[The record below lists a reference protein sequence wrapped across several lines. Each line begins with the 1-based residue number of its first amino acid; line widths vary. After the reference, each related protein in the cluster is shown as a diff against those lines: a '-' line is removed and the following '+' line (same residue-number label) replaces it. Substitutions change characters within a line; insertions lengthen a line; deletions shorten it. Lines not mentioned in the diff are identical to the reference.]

1 MDSKSFVTQKKTDE
15 ENLGHDLTQKNLGDK
30 AFYKTRKEKVQN
42 HLKFVFYNAELPPPP
57 KSAHTMQSILFW
69 SKKSQFDRNSS

>member
-1 MDSKSFVTQKKTDE
+1 MSLPNGLKIICDAKKTDE

-42 HLKFVFYNAELPPPP
+42 HLKFVFYYAELPSP
-57 KSAHTMQSILFW
+57 
-69 SKKSQFDRNSS
+69 